1 MPGNDPLLS
10 IGQAAKAS
18 GVSAPTIRYYEEIGL
33 IPQALRSAAGHRHYG
48 HADIARL
55 TFIRR
60 CRDFGFGIEQ
70 VRLLCGLAA
79 SPEEDCTAVRDIAAN
94 HLSSVRQNLDELR
107 CLEAQ
112 LRAFVD
118 SCDSICCG
126 GRSRDCVV
134 LADLAKA

>member
-1 MPGNDPLLS
+1 MPGNDPLLP

-18 GVSAPTIRYYEEIGL
+18 GNPAPTIRYYEDIGL
-33 IPQALRSAAGHRHYG
+33 IPPARRSAAGHRHYSQ
-48 HADIARL
+48 ADIARL
-55 TFIRR
+55 IFIRR
-60 CRDFGFGIEQ
+60 CRDFGFGIPQ

-79 SPEEDCTAVRDIAAN
+79 SPAEDCTAVRDIAAD
-94 HLSSVRQNLDELR
+94 HLSSVRQKLDELR

-112 LRAFVD
+112 LAMFVD
-118 SCDSICCG
+118 SCDSACCG